1 MPLITFT
8 GLPCCG
14 KSHYARDLQK
24 RLLEKIADSQF
35 DYKVVLID
43 DAGLG
48 ITPDDYKESH
58 SEKFARGKQLT
69 AVKRELSRSTFVILD
84 SLSYIKGFRYQ
95 LHCEAK
101 ETVTPHC
108 TIHVLSS
115 LEKCIENNKDQKWDK
130 VTISQ
135 LAMRYEE
142 PNPDARWDAP
152 LFEVVSGDDDL
163 PFPDIW
169 DALVL
174 RKAPPPNA
182 ATLVKPTS
190 GNDYIQELDKKTLLV
205 VQAIARHQQVVAAGG
220 IVKVDSE
227 VSVSLPANTVSTAQL
242 QRIRR
247 TFIGMNRMRSIE
259 IARIVPVFADYV
271 EKSLED

>member
-8 GLPCCG
+8 GLPCSG

-24 RLLEKIADSQF
+24 TLLEKIANSQS

-48 ITPDDYKESH
+48 ITPEDYKESH

-115 LEKCIENNKDQKWDK
+115 LEKCIENNTDQKWDEL
-130 VTISQ
+130 TISQ
-135 LAMRYEE
+135 LSMRYEE

-152 LFEVVSGDDDL
+152 LFEVVSGDDEL
-163 PFPDIW
+163 PFSEIW

-220 IVKVDSE
+220 IVKVDGE
-227 VSVSLPANTVSTAQL
+227 VSVTLPANTVSTAQL

-259 IARIVPVFADYV
+259 IERIVPVFADYV